1 MSVKAIVEANHL
13 KDTRRLRVGQELV
26 IPGVD
31 KPGTKQRDRH
41 DKTDKTGNKPAG
53 AHGVSRAPASA
64 VLEEPLE
71 PRGRRREGEI
81 ETVRAVRLGEEFNI
95 RVRDGHGHIPGAAL
109 HAWRVLPGPDAR
121 KAMFT
126 LGFPGLFLGLTLAG
140 FVMIAPARRWVRRYV
155 LMSFKAGFGQTV
167 GSVLWGLGLLLFAA
181 GFIYLQIAGVA
192 RGGRYPAGVFSGYA
206 AGIGVILAQ
215 ALQVRSL
222 ERDADVRGEI

>member
-1 MSVKAIVEANHL
+1 MTY
-13 KDTRRLRVGQELV
+13 TRAWRNFRRMQDSAALF
-26 IPGVD
+26 
-31 KPGTKQRDRH
+31 
-41 DKTDKTGNKPAG
+41 
-53 AHGVSRAPASA
+53 ASLIYLAA
-64 VLEEPLE
+64 V
-71 PRGRRREGEI
+71 
-81 ETVRAVRLGEEFNI
+81 
-95 RVRDGHGHIPGAAL
+95 L
-109 HAWRVLPGPDAR
+109 HAWRVLPGPAER

-126 LGFPGLFLGLTLAG
+126 LAFPGLFLGLTLAG
-140 FVMIAPARRWVRRYV
+140 FLTLPPARRWVRRYV

-222 ERDADVRGEI
+222 ERDTDLRPTIEAPEGDPRA